1 MTLMDSARSFL
12 LVVDVQEKLIP
23 VVHEHDGL
31 VASLVR
37 LLGVA
42 TELGVPVRAS
52 EQYPRGLGRMIAPLR
67 EYIPDTA
74 IAEKTHFSCARAP
87 SCRRLFAEL
96 DRAPQ
101 VIIAGVEA
109 HVCVLQTAIGLQQ
122 DGRDV
127 FVVADAVGSRKPRDL
142 QLALERL
149 RACGVSIVS
158 SEMVAFEWLAQAD
171 TPEFRRISRQYLR

>member
-1 MTLMDSARSFL
+1 MTLIDSARSFL
-12 LVVDVQEKLIP
+12 LIVDVQEKLIP
-23 VVHEHDGL
+23 VVHEHDQL
-31 VASLVR
+31 LINLVR
-37 LLGVA
+37 LLRIA

-52 EQYPRGLGRMIAPLR
+52 EQYPQGLGPMIAPLR
-67 EYIPDTA
+67 EHIPATA
-74 IAEKTHFSCARAP
+74 IAEKVHFSCARAP
-87 SCRRLFAEL
+87 SCQRLFAQLE
-96 DRAPQ
+96 RASQ

-149 RACGVSIVS
+149 RACGVSVVS

-171 TPEFRRISRQYLR
+171 TPQFKRISRQYLR